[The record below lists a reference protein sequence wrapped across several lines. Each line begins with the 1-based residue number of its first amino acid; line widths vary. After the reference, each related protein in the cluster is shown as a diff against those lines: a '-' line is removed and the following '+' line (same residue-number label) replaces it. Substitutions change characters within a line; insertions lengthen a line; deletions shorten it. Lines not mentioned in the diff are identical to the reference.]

1 MRDNLILTQ
10 AKHDQLI
17 SLLDQLIEVSIWQ
30 DATSKA
36 KDPVKCQGESFMT
49 HKLKIVRE
57 VLLP

>member
-30 DATSKA
+30 DAEAKA
-36 KDPVKCQGESFMT
+36 KDSVKYQGESFMT